1 MLWRNDYSNFFESP
15 GDYFTTIGIA
25 SFAYDQ
31 RGFGRGAG
39 RGSWAEI
46 NQYTRDLVEFTLLI
60 LDHYPGV
67 PLYLLGESMGA
78 AVIIVAMT
86 GVSPPIADGVILSS
100 PAVWSFG
107 TIPWYQRAGLCWP
120 ATPLHGCIC
129 RARACISSHR
139 IICKCSMRL
148 FMTLSW

>member
-1 MLWRNDYSNFFESP
+1 MLWRNDYSNFFEIP

-60 LDHYPGV
+60 RDRYPV
-67 PLYLLGESMGA
+67 FHS
-78 AVIIVAMT
+78 
-86 GVSPPIADGVILSS
+86 
-100 PAVWSFG
+100 
-107 TIPWYQRAGLCWP
+107 
-120 ATPLHGCIC
+120 IC
-129 RARACISSHR
+129 SARAWALPSS
-139 IICKCSMRL
+139 
-148 FMTLSW
+148 LSP